1 MSISGAFLLAV
12 KHVVLCVVAICSTNA
27 VSRSKEPVGGSLVGV
42 KGSAP
47 RMTTISW
54 IYACKPLVSFW
65 PRNLPEVPCSDT
77 QPWEHLQKSGS
88 KVQTQC
94 HDDYEIWAIAM
105 DVHSENV
112 FTVDDLKDVIAGTVL
127 LWLVQWTKPKPQ
139 VLICRAGA
147 QNDMADQDRPRSVG
161 RSCHWDTDDRE
172 GRKWP
177 QAWFQLD
184 LDGCLKEDRKIAV
197 LHVHTLLRCHSCVST
212 QLTPGSHSTPSSV
225 HNEYWE
231 FGTMIIHVLR

>member
-94 HDDYEIWAIAM
+94 HDDYEIWGIAM

-127 LWLVQWTKPKPQ
+127 LWLVQWTKPQ

-161 RSCHWDTDDRE
+161 RSCHWDTEKEENGPRPGFNLIWMVASKKT
-172 GRKWP
+172 GRSLYYMYIHYSGVIRAC
-177 QAWFQLD
+177 Q
-184 LDGCLKEDRKIAV
+184 
-197 LHVHTLLRCHSCVST
+197 
-212 QLTPGSHSTPSSV
+212 
-225 HNEYWE
+225 HN
-231 FGTMIIHVLR
+231 